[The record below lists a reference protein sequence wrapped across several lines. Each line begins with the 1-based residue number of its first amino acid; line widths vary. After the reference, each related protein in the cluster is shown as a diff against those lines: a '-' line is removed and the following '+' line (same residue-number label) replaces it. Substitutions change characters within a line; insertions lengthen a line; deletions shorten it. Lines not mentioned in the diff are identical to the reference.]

1 MFNKSKITFE
11 NESNSDD
18 TETTSSSDNSDSEA
32 STKMEGHIK
41 EASEGSESKV
51 KVKTGTSTITAEDLN
66 KALNATNCGAPQE
79 MERLLEQRMFARGHV
94 TRLYNKIK
102 GLFEAPGEEEIDFA
116 NIDGIMTNLTHKF
129 EQLKMI
135 ENDIQR
141 VSEIGELDKE
151 IESFSQYEQKYEE
164 VDVTGKDE

>member
-18 TETTSSSDNSDSEA
+18 TETTSLSDNSDTETSA
-32 STKMEGHIK
+32 KMEGNT
-41 EASEGSESKV
+41 SEGSENKTEM
-51 KVKTGTSTITAEDLN
+51 KTGTSTITTEDLT
-66 KALNATNCGAPQE
+66 KALNATYCGANQE
-79 MERLLEQRMFARGHV
+79 KERLLVQRRFARGHV

-102 GLFEAPGEEEIDFA
+102 GIFEDTDEEGIDFA

-135 ENDIQR
+135 ESDIQR

-151 IESFSQYEQKYEE
+151 IESFSQ
-164 VDVTGKDE
+164 